1 MERQI
6 QMKFSVSTYSLSGL
20 VGKNG
25 VEEKD
30 LIRIAK
36 EIGFDGIEF
45 AEINTPEGKDKKE
58 YAKELNEECKKHGI
72 IPVQYSIGADFINGS
87 DGDIEKEIERL
98 KYEVD
103 IAEAL
108 GVSGMRH
115 DGTSGFCGED
125 RKIKGFNE
133 ALPYLIKGC
142 KAVTEY
148 AKTKGIRTM
157 MENHGYFCQD
167 SDRVEKIVTGVKDSN
182 FGLLLD
188 MGNFLCADENP
199 VKAFGK
205 LMPYVTFVHAKDF
218 HIKSGDNVAPCDG
231 FFETRGGNYL
241 RGAILGHGN
250 VPVLQ
255 CLSLVK
261 KSGYDYFITL
271 EFEGCEE
278 PRMACEWGL
287 NTLKKYI
294 SLI

>member
-1 MERQI
+1 
-6 QMKFSVSTYSLSGL
+6 MKFSVSTYSLSGL

-25 VEEKD
+25 VTEKD
-30 LIRIAK
+30 LIKIAK
-36 EIGFDGIEF
+36 EIGFEGIEF
-45 AEINTPEGKDKKE
+45 AEIHTPEGQDKKE
-58 YAKELNEECKKHGI
+58 YAKELNEECKKVGI
-72 IPVQYSIGADFINGS
+72 IPVQYSIGADFIYGS
-87 DGDIEKEIERL
+87 DGDIEKEIDRL

-103 IAEAL
+103 VAEAL

-115 DGTSGFCGED
+115 DGTGGFRDED
-125 RKIKGFNE
+125 KKTKGFNE

-167 SDRVEKIVTGVKDSN
+167 SDRVERIVTGVADSN

-199 VKAFGK
+199 VVAFGK
-205 LMPYVTFVHAKDF
+205 LMPYVSFVHAKDF
-218 HIKSGDNVAPCDG
+218 HIKSGDNIAPTDG
-231 FFETRGGNYL
+231 FFTTRGGAHL
-241 RGAILGHGN
+241 RGAVLGHGD
-250 VPVLQ
+250 VPVFQ
-255 CLSLVK
+255 CISLVK
-261 KSGYDYFITL
+261 NSGYDYFITL
-271 EFEGCEE
+271 EFEGHEE

-294 SLI
+294 SLV

>member
-1 MERQI
+1 
-6 QMKFSVSTYSLSGL
+6 MKFSVSTYSLSGL
-20 VGKNG
+20 VDKNG
-25 VEEKD
+25 VTEKN
-30 LIRIAK
+30 LIKIAK

-45 AEINTPEGKDKKE
+45 AEIHTPENKDKIE

-72 IPVQYSIGADFINGS
+72 IPVQYSIGADFIYGS
-87 DGDIEKEIERL
+87 DGDIQKEIDRL

-103 IAEAL
+103 VAVAL
-108 GVSGMRH
+108 GVTGMRH
-115 DGTSGFCGED
+115 DCTGGFRDED
-125 RKIKGFNE
+125 AKTKGFNE
-133 ALPYLIKGC
+133 ALPLIIKGC

-167 SDRVEKIVTGVKDSN
+167 SDRVERIVTGVADSN

-199 VKAFGK
+199 VVAFGK
-205 LMPYVTFVHAKDF
+205 LKNYASFVHAKDF
-218 HIKSGDNVAPCDG
+218 HIKSGDNIAPCDG
-231 FFETRGGNYL
+231 FFTTRGGTHL
-241 RGAILGHGN
+241 RGAVLGHGD
-250 VPVLQ
+250 VPVFQ
-255 CLSLVK
+255 CLSTVIGA
-261 KSGYDYFITL
+261 GYDYFITL

>member
-1 MERQI
+1 
-6 QMKFSVSTYSLSGL
+6 MKFSVSTYSLSGL

-25 VEEKD
+25 VTEKD
-30 LIRIAK
+30 LIKIAK
-36 EIGFDGIEF
+36 EIGFEGIEF
-45 AEINTPEGKDKKE
+45 AEIHTPEGQDKKE
-58 YAKELNEECKKHGI
+58 YAKELNEECKKVGI
-72 IPVQYSIGADFINGS
+72 IPVQYSIGADFIYGS
-87 DGDIEKEIERL
+87 DGDIEKEIDCL

-103 IAEAL
+103 VAEAL

-115 DGTSGFCGED
+115 DGTGGFRDED
-125 RKIKGFNE
+125 KKTKGFNE

-167 SDRVEKIVTGVKDSN
+167 SDRVERIVTGVADSN

-199 VKAFGK
+199 VVAFGK
-205 LMPYVTFVHAKDF
+205 LMPYVSFVHAKDF
-218 HIKSGDNVAPCDG
+218 HIKSGDNIAPTDG
-231 FFETRGGNYL
+231 FFTTRGGAHL
-241 RGAILGHGN
+241 RGAVLGHGD
-250 VPVLQ
+250 VPVFQ
-255 CLSLVK
+255 CISLVK
-261 KSGYDYFITL
+261 NSGYDYFITL
-271 EFEGCEE
+271 EFEGHEE

-294 SLI
+294 SLV

>member
-1 MERQI
+1 
-6 QMKFSVSTYSLSGL
+6 MKFSVSTYSLSGL
-20 VGKNG
+20 LENG
-25 VEEKD
+25 NTTEKD
-30 LIRIAK
+30 LIKIAK

-45 AEINTPEGKDKKE
+45 AEIRTPEGMDKIE
-58 YAKELNEECKKHGI
+58 YAKELKAECEKVGI
-72 IPVQYSIGADFINGS
+72 TPVQYSIGADFIYGS
-87 DGDIEKEIERL
+87 DSDIEKEIERL

-103 IAEAL
+103 VAAAL

-115 DGTSGFCGED
+115 DCTGGFRDDEA
-125 RKIKGFNE
+125 KTKGFAE
-133 ALPYLIKGC
+133 ALPFIIKGC

-167 SDRVEKIVTGVKDSN
+167 SDRVEKIVTGVNDGN

-199 VKAFGK
+199 VVAFGK
-205 LMPYVTFVHAKDF
+205 LKKYASFVHAKDF
-218 HIKSGDNVAPCDG
+218 HIKSGDNIAPVNG
-231 FFETRGGNYL
+231 FFTTRGGTHL

-250 VPVLQ
+250 VPVFQ
-255 CLSLVK
+255 CLSIMK
-261 KSGYDYFITL
+261 NEGYDYFVTL

-278 PRMACEWGL
+278 PKMACEWGL
-287 NTLKKYI
+287 ETLKKYV

>member
-1 MERQI
+1 
-6 QMKFSVSTYSLSGL
+6 MKFSVSTYSLSGL
-20 VGKNG
+20 VDKNG
-25 VEEKD
+25 VTEKD
-30 LIRIAK
+30 LIKIAK

-45 AEINTPEGKDKKE
+45 AEIHTPDGKDKIE
-58 YAKELNEECKKHGI
+58 YAKELNEECKKVGI
-72 IPVQYSIGADFINGS
+72 TPVQYSIGADFLNN
-87 DGDIEKEIERL
+87 DIEKEIERL

-103 IAEAL
+103 VACAL
-108 GVSGMRH
+108 GVTGMRH
-115 DGTSGFCGED
+115 DGTSGFQGED
-125 RKIKGFNE
+125 RKTKGFNE

-167 SDRVEKIVTGVKDSN
+167 SDRVEKIVTGVNDSN

-199 VKAFGK
+199 IVAFGT
-205 LMPYVTFVHAKDF
+205 LMPYVSYVHAKDF
-218 HIKSGDNVAPCDG
+218 HVKSGDNIAPTDG
-231 FFETRGGNYL
+231 FFTTRGGNHL
-241 RGAILGHGN
+241 RGAVLGHGD
-250 VPVLQ
+250 VPVFQ

-261 KSGYDYFITL
+261 NAGYDYFITL
-271 EFEGCEE
+271 EFEGHEE

-294 SLI
+294 SLT

>member
-1 MERQI
+1 
-6 QMKFSVSTYSLSGL
+6 MKFSVSTYSLSGL

-25 VEEKD
+25 VTEKD
-30 LIRIAK
+30 LIKIAK
-36 EIGFDGIEF
+36 DIGFDGIEF
-45 AEINTPEGKDKKE
+45 AEIHTPENKDKKE
-58 YAKELNEECKKHGI
+58 YAKELNEECKKVGI
-72 IPVQYSIGADFINGS
+72 IPVQYSIGADFLNN
-87 DGDIEKEIERL
+87 DIEKEIDRL
-98 KYEVD
+98 KYEVEV
-103 IAEAL
+103 AEIL

-115 DGTSGFCGED
+115 DGTSGFQGED
-125 RKIKGFNE
+125 RKTKGFNE

-157 MENHGYFCQD
+157 MENHGFFCQD
-167 SDRVEKIVTGVKDSN
+167 SDRVEKIVTGVADSN

-199 VKAFGK
+199 VVAFGK
-205 LMPYVTFVHAKDF
+205 LMPYVSFVHAKDF
-218 HIKSGDNVAPCDG
+218 HIKSGNNIPPCDG
-231 FFETRGGNYL
+231 FFTTRGGTLL
-241 RGAILGHGN
+241 RGAVLGHGD
-250 VPVLQ
+250 VPVFQ

-261 KSGYDYFITL
+261 NSGYDYFITL
-271 EFEGCEE
+271 EFEGHEE

>member
-1 MERQI
+1 
-6 QMKFSVSTYSLSGL
+6 MKFSVSTYSLSGL

-25 VEEKD
+25 IEEKD

-36 EIGFDGIEF
+36 ELGFDGIEF
-45 AEINTPEGKDKKE
+45 AEIHTPDGQDKKE
-58 YAKELNEECKKHGI
+58 YAKELNEECKKVGI
-72 IPVQYSIGADFINGS
+72 IPVQYSIGADFLNN
-87 DGDIEKEIERL
+87 DIEKEIDRL
-98 KYEVD
+98 KYEVEV
-103 IAEAL
+103 AEIL

-115 DGTSGFCGED
+115 DGTSGFQGED
-125 RKIKGFNE
+125 KKIKGFNE

-148 AKTKGIRTM
+148 AKTKGIHTM

-167 SDRVEKIVTGVKDSN
+167 SDRVEKIVTGVADSN

-199 VKAFGK
+199 VVAFGK
-205 LMPYVTFVHAKDF
+205 LMPYVSFVHAKDF
-218 HIKSGDNVAPCDG
+218 HIKSGDNIAPCDG
-231 FFETRGGNYL
+231 FFTTRGGTHL
-241 RGAILGHGN
+241 RGAVLGHGN
-250 VPVLQ
+250 VPVYQ

-261 KSGYDYFITL
+261 NSGYDYFITL

-278 PRMACEWGL
+278 PKMACEWGL

>member
-1 MERQI
+1 
-6 QMKFSVSTYSLSGL
+6 MKFSVSTYSLSGL

-25 VEEKD
+25 IEEKD

-36 EIGFDGIEF
+36 ELGFDGIEF
-45 AEINTPEGKDKKE
+45 AEIHTPDGQDKKE
-58 YAKELNEECKKHGI
+58 YAKELNEECKKVGI
-72 IPVQYSIGADFINGS
+72 IPVQYSIGADFLNN
-87 DGDIEKEIERL
+87 DIEKEIDRL
-98 KYEVD
+98 KYEVEV
-103 IAEAL
+103 AEIL

-115 DGTSGFCGED
+115 DGTSGFQGED
-125 RKIKGFNE
+125 KKIKGFNE

-148 AKTKGIRTM
+148 AKEKGIRTM

-167 SDRVEKIVTGVKDSN
+167 SDRVEKIVTGVADSN

-199 VKAFGK
+199 VVAFGK
-205 LMPYVTFVHAKDF
+205 LMPYVSFVHAKDF
-218 HIKSGDNVAPCDG
+218 HIKSGDNIAPCDG
-231 FFETRGGNYL
+231 FFTTRGGTHL
-241 RGAILGHGN
+241 RGAVLGHGN
-250 VPVLQ
+250 VPVYQ

-261 KSGYDYFITL
+261 NSGYDYFITL

-278 PRMACEWGL
+278 PKMACEWGL
-287 NTLKKYI
+287 NTLKKYV

>member
-1 MERQI
+1 
-6 QMKFSVSTYSLSGL
+6 MKFSVSTYSLSGL
-20 VGKNG
+20 VGANG
-25 VEEKD
+25 VTEKD
-30 LIRIAK
+30 LIKIAK
-36 EIGFDGIEF
+36 EIGFEGIEF
-45 AEINTPEGKDKKE
+45 AEIHTPENQDKIE

-72 IPVQYSIGADFINGS
+72 IPVQYSIGADFIYGS
-87 DGDIEKEIERL
+87 DGDIEKEIDRL

-103 IAEAL
+103 VAAAL
-108 GVSGMRH
+108 GVTGMRH
-115 DGTSGFCGED
+115 DCTGGFRDED
-125 RKIKGFNE
+125 AKTKGFNE
-133 ALPYLIKGC
+133 ALPFVIKGC

-167 SDRVEKIVTGVKDSN
+167 SDRVEKIVTGVNDSN

-199 VKAFGK
+199 VVAFGK
-205 LMPYVTFVHAKDF
+205 LKNYASFVHAKDF
-218 HIKSGDNVAPCDG
+218 HIKSGDNIAPTDG
-231 FFETRGGNYL
+231 FFTTRGGTHL
-241 RGAILGHGN
+241 RGAVLGHGN
-250 VPVLQ
+250 VPVFQ
-255 CLSLVK
+255 CLSTVK
-261 KSGYDYFITL
+261 NAGYDYFITL

>member
-1 MERQI
+1 
-6 QMKFSVSTYSLSGL
+6 MKFSISTYSLSGL
-20 VGKNG
+20 VDKNG
-25 VEEKD
+25 VTEKD
-30 LIRIAK
+30 LIKIAK

-45 AEINTPEGKDKKE
+45 AEIHTPDGKDKIE
-58 YAKELNEECKKHGI
+58 YAKELNEECKKVGI
-72 IPVQYSIGADFINGS
+72 TPVQYSIGADFLNN
-87 DGDIEKEIERL
+87 DIEKEIERL

-103 IAEAL
+103 VACAL
-108 GVSGMRH
+108 GVTGMRH
-115 DGTSGFCGED
+115 DGTSGFQGED
-125 RKIKGFNE
+125 RKTKGFNE

-167 SDRVEKIVTGVKDSN
+167 SDRVEKIVTGVNDSN

-199 VKAFGK
+199 IVAFGK
-205 LMPYVTFVHAKDF
+205 LMPYVSYVHAKDF
-218 HIKSGDNVAPCDG
+218 HVKSGDNIAPTDG
-231 FFETRGGNYL
+231 FFTTRGGNHL
-241 RGAILGHGN
+241 RGAVLGHGD
-250 VPVLQ
+250 VPVFQ

-261 KSGYDYFITL
+261 NAGYDYFITL
-271 EFEGCEE
+271 EFEGHEE

-294 SLI
+294 SLT

>member
-1 MERQI
+1 
-6 QMKFSVSTYSLSGL
+6 MKFSVSTYSLSGL
-20 VGKNG
+20 VDKNG
-25 VEEKD
+25 VTEKD
-30 LIRIAK
+30 LIKIAK

-45 AEINTPEGKDKKE
+45 AEIHTPDGKDKIE
-58 YAKELNEECKKHGI
+58 YAKELNEECKKVGI
-72 IPVQYSIGADFINGS
+72 TPVQYSIGADFLNN
-87 DGDIEKEIERL
+87 DIEKEIERL

-103 IAEAL
+103 VACAL
-108 GVSGMRH
+108 GVTGMRH
-115 DGTSGFCGED
+115 DGTSGFQGED
-125 RKIKGFNE
+125 RKTKGFNE

-167 SDRVEKIVTGVKDSN
+167 SDRVEKIVTGVNDSN

-199 VKAFGK
+199 IVAFGK
-205 LMPYVTFVHAKDF
+205 LMPYVSYVHAKDF
-218 HIKSGDNVAPCDG
+218 HVKSGDNIAPTDG
-231 FFETRGGNYL
+231 FFTTRGGNHL
-241 RGAILGHGN
+241 RGAVLGHGD
-250 VPVLQ
+250 VPVFQ

-261 KSGYDYFITL
+261 NAGYDYFITL
-271 EFEGCEE
+271 EFEGHEE

-294 SLI
+294 SLT

>member
-1 MERQI
+1 
-6 QMKFSVSTYSLSGL
+6 MKFSVSTYSLSGL

-25 VEEKD
+25 IEEKD

-36 EIGFDGIEF
+36 ELGFDGIEF
-45 AEINTPEGKDKKE
+45 AEIHTPDGQDKKE
-58 YAKELNEECKKHGI
+58 YAKELNEECKKVGI
-72 IPVQYSIGADFINGS
+72 IPVQYSIGADFLNN
-87 DGDIEKEIERL
+87 DIEKEIDRL
-98 KYEVD
+98 KYEVEV
-103 IAEAL
+103 AEIL

-115 DGTSGFCGED
+115 DGTSGFQGED
-125 RKIKGFNE
+125 KKNKGFNE

-148 AKTKGIRTM
+148 AKEKGIRTM

-167 SDRVEKIVTGVKDSN
+167 SDRVEKIVTGVADSN

-199 VKAFGK
+199 VVAFGK
-205 LMPYVTFVHAKDF
+205 LMPYVSFVHAKDF
-218 HIKSGDNVAPCDG
+218 HIKSGDNIAPCDG
-231 FFETRGGNYL
+231 FFTTRGGTHL
-241 RGAILGHGN
+241 RGAVLGHGN
-250 VPVLQ
+250 VPVYQ

-261 KSGYDYFITL
+261 NSGYDYFITL

-278 PRMACEWGL
+278 PKMACEWGL
-287 NTLKKYI
+287 NTLKKYV

>member
-1 MERQI
+1 
-6 QMKFSVSTYSLSGL
+6 MKFSVSTYSLSGL

-25 VEEKD
+25 VAEKD
-30 LIRIAK
+30 LIKIAK

-45 AEINTPEGKDKKE
+45 AEINPPENKDKIE
-58 YAKELNEECKKHGI
+58 YAKELNEECKRVGI
-72 IPVQYSIGADFINGS
+72 TPVQYSIGADFLNN
-87 DGDIEKEIERL
+87 DIEKEIERL

-103 IAEAL
+103 VASAL
-108 GVSGMRH
+108 GVTGMRH
-115 DGTSGFCGED
+115 DGTSGFQGEE
-125 RKIKGFNE
+125 RKTNGFTE

-167 SDRVEKIVTGVKDSN
+167 SDRVEKIVTGVNNSN

-199 VKAFGK
+199 IVAFGK
-205 LMPYVTFVHAKDF
+205 LMPYVSFVHAKDF
-218 HIKSGDNVAPCDG
+218 HIKSGNNIAPADG
-231 FFETRGGNYL
+231 FFTTRGGNHL
-241 RGAILGHGN
+241 RGAILGHGD
-250 VPVLQ
+250 VPVFQ
-255 CLSLVK
+255 CLSLAK
-261 KSGYDYFITL
+261 NAGYDYFVTL
-271 EFEGCEE
+271 EFEGHEE

-294 SLI
+294 SLMYC